1 MRSSTRPPRPNA
13 AQRAYDF
20 AKWAILNAVYPVG
33 VFVTVSELS
42 SEIGLSRSPVREA
55 LLRLEAEGL
64 VEIAPGRGA
73 LVKSFSQE
81 EIEDVLEARILVE
94 NYTAAQSFANR
105 EKYLP
110 ELLDVHDETKQRRR
124 ARDTAGFTAAD
135 RRFHEIIVDGAMN
148 TVLSEMYRSLR
159 ERQTLFTSAMV
170 RGRTDRMGAAIAE
183 HDAIIERLQGDDED
197 AFIEVVNSHLQWAIA
212 LAQSSAQDGTGPGWS
227 GPRGDQRAQRLD
239 SDGPVGQ

>member
-33 VFVTVSELS
+33 AVVTVSELA
-42 SEIGLSRSPVREA
+42 SEVGLSRSPVREA

-64 VEIAPGRGA
+64 VSIAPGRGA

-94 NYTAAQSFANR
+94 NYTAATSFANR

-110 ELLDVHDETKQRRR
+110 ELLDVHDETRRR
-124 ARDTAGFTAAD
+124 RRERDTAGFTGAD

-159 ERQTLFTSAMV
+159 ERQTLFTSSMV
-170 RGRTDRMGAAIAE
+170 RGRADRMAAAIAE
-183 HDAIIERLQGDDED
+183 HDGIIECLRGDDED
-197 AFIEVVNSHLQWAIA
+197 AFIETVNAHLQWSIA
-212 LAQSSAQDGTGPGWS
+212 LARSSAQDTTGSAG
-227 GPRGDQRAQRLD
+227 G
-239 SDGPVGQ
+239 

>member
-33 VFVTVSELS
+33 SVVTVSDLA
-42 SEIGLSRSPVREA
+42 SEIGLSRTPVREA

-64 VEIAPGRGA
+64 VDVEPRRGA
-73 LVKSFSQE
+73 VVKTFSHDE
-81 EIEDVLEARILVE
+81 VEDVLEARLLVE
-94 NYTAAQSFANR
+94 NFTAARSFANR
-105 EKYLP
+105 EKFLP
-110 ELLDVHDETKQRRR
+110 ELLEVHAETQQRRR
-124 ARDTAGFTAAD
+124 ERDTAGFTAAD

-170 RGRTDRMGAAIAE
+170 RGRADRMDAAIEE
-183 HDAIIERLQGDDED
+183 HAQIVARLQADDED
-197 AFIEVVNSHLQWAIA
+197 AFIDQVNEHLQWAIA
-212 LAQSSAQDGTGPGWS
+212 LARSSAQES
-227 GPRGDQRAQRLD
+227 
-239 SDGPVGQ
+239 V